1 MKRVEEGVSAWKT
14 GDIETFG
21 RLMNESCESSIHFY
35 ECGSPPVHD
44 LQRIVS
50 STDGVLGSRF
60 SGGGF
65 GGCVVG
71 LVKPN
76 FAERAVASIKE
87 SYIKMHPEAAE
98 QAAVYLASS
107 VNGVHDL

>member
-1 MKRVEEGVSAWKT
+1 MEE
-14 GDIETFG
+14 FG
-21 RLMNESCESSIHFY
+21 RLMNESCESSINYY

-44 LQRIVS
+44 LQEIVS
-50 STDGVLGSRF
+50 ATEGVLGSRF

-71 LVKPN
+71 LVKPDSARN
-76 FAERAVASIKE
+76 AVSSIKE
-87 SYIKMHPEAAE
+87 AYIKMHPEVAE

-107 VNGVHDL
+107 VKGVHHL